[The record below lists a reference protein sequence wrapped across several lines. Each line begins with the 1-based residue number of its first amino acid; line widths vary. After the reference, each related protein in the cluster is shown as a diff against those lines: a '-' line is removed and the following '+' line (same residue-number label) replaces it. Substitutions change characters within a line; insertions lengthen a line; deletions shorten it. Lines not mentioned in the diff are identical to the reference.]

1 MLPFV
6 IVKPW
11 PHARR
16 TLSDIDQRFPLPGSS
31 SPLRSLL
38 WSGIETFGTLAIG
51 FASVIVI
58 ARLIG
63 PDAFGLAAIGL
74 GLVYV
79 LMVFVSSLVHDGLV
93 RSPDFSEL
101 QLDSAFTFSLVAG
114 VLGMIALGLLALP
127 LARLLEEPNLAIVL
141 LAFLPMLLFGSL
153 TAPLIAEC
161 RRALDFRTIGRHQ
174 LFSRTTGLA
183 LGIAVA
189 LAGGGVWSVVAQQLL
204 TTGLLL
210 LTLAVRRQA
219 LPRLRL
225 DWQALGPILRF
236 SQYIAGTGLVVHGT
250 ERLFQ
255 LLIGYLYGLGAAG
268 QWAVASRLVENIT
281 TVLTQLLY
289 HVGLAHLAGLRE
301 APAHLARMASLN
313 RDVLILLVLPGL
325 VALAAAAEPLI
336 DLLFGPS
343 WDQVAG
349 IIAWMLLGALFIM
362 RRLFA
367 HVALNVLGRSEVMFL
382 ATAAESAVAL
392 VALALVAPLGVIGAA
407 AARGCSFIVG
417 WLVVFSG
424 ARRAMD
430 VSLRRES
437 LALGLDLAIAVVCLA
452 AVDRLLADVLF
463 AHAGVEA
470 MVRAGLAAGLV
481 LALLVASR
489 HTLIRELPD
498 ILAALRQRR

>member
-204 TTGLLL
+204 TTG
-210 LTLAVRRQA
+210 
-219 LPRLRL
+219 
-225 DWQALGPILRF
+225 
-236 SQYIAGTGLVVHGT
+236 S
-250 ERLFQ
+250 
-255 LLIGYLYGLGAAG
+255 
-268 QWAVASRLVENIT
+268 
-281 TVLTQLLY
+281 
-289 HVGLAHLAGLRE
+289 
-301 APAHLARMASLN
+301 
-313 RDVLILLVLPGL
+313 
-325 VALAAAAEPLI
+325 
-336 DLLFGPS
+336 
-343 WDQVAG
+343 
-349 IIAWMLLGALFIM
+349 
-362 RRLFA
+362 
-367 HVALNVLGRSEVMFL
+367 SE
-382 ATAAESAVAL
+382 
-392 VALALVAPLGVIGAA
+392 G
-407 AARGCSFIVG
+407 
-417 WLVVFSG
+417 
-424 ARRAMD
+424 
-430 VSLRRES
+430 
-437 LALGLDLAIAVVCLA
+437 
-452 AVDRLLADVLF
+452 
-463 AHAGVEA
+463 
-470 MVRAGLAAGLV
+470 
-481 LALLVASR
+481 
-489 HTLIRELPD
+489 
-498 ILAALRQRR
+498 